1 MKKINKKT
9 VLKLLTII
17 ISLAVLIFVVWEFY
31 PLMKTLITQEGRG
44 QFKQRISE
52 MGFRGLVILYLIEA
66 VQMIF
71 VVLPGEPIEILYGMC
86 YGSIGGAVL
95 LTLAVFINTVIVYE
109 LVEKFGRKVLVF
121 FFSEEKIKKVENS
134 KLFKN
139 KSKIEYIMVLLFFLP
154 GTPKDLLLY
163 IGPLLPIEKKR
174 FIIIS
179 TFVRFPSVI
188 TSTIAGSNI
197 VEGNLWITIGVYAF
211 TALMIAFVMLWQN
224 RKKQKDDYDII
235 KDVMKMWII
244 PRKGPFGTN

>member
-52 MGFRGLVILYLIEA
+52 MGFKGLVILYLIEA

-71 VVLPGEPIEILYGMC
+71 VILPGEPIEILYGMC

-139 KSKIEYIMVLLFFLP
+139 KSKIEYIMVLLFFFP

-163 IGPLLPIEKKR
+163 IGPLLPIEKKK

-197 VEGNLWITIGVYAF
+197 VEGNLWITIGVYVF
-211 TALMIAFVMLWQN
+211 TALIIALVMLWQN

-235 KDVMKMWII
+235 KDVMKM
-244 PRKGPFGTN
+244 

>member
-52 MGFRGLVILYLIEA
+52 MGFKGLVILYLIEA

-86 YGSIGGAVL
+86 YGSSGGAVL

-109 LVEKFGRKVLVF
+109 LVERFGRKVLVF

-163 IGPLLPIEKKR
+163 IGPLLPIEKKK

-197 VEGNLWITIGVYAF
+197 VEGNLWITIGVYVF
-211 TALMIAFVMLWQN
+211 TALIIALVMLWQN

-235 KDVMKMWII
+235 KDVMKM
-244 PRKGPFGTN
+244 

>member
-52 MGFRGLVILYLIEA
+52 MGFKGLVILYLIEA

-163 IGPLLPIEKKR
+163 IGPLLPIEKKK

-197 VEGNLWITIGVYAF
+197 VEGNLWITIGVYVF
-211 TALMIAFVMLWQN
+211 TALIIALVMLWQN

-235 KDVMKMWII
+235 KDVMKM
-244 PRKGPFGTN
+244 

>member
-1 MKKINKKT
+1 MEEFILKKINKKT

-52 MGFRGLVILYLIEA
+52 MGFKGLVILYLIEA

-71 VVLPGEPIEILYGMC
+71 VILPGEPIEILYGMC

-139 KSKIEYIMVLLFFLP
+139 KSKIEYIMVLLFFFP

-163 IGPLLPIEKKR
+163 IGPLLPIEKKK

-197 VEGNLWITIGVYAF
+197 VEGNLWITIGVYVF
-211 TALMIAFVMLWQN
+211 TALIIALVMLWQN

-235 KDVMKMWII
+235 KDVMKM
-244 PRKGPFGTN
+244 

>member
-52 MGFRGLVILYLIEA
+52 MGFKGLVILYLIEA

-71 VVLPGEPIEILYGMC
+71 VILPGEPIEILYGMC

-163 IGPLLPIEKKR
+163 IGPLLPIEKKK

-197 VEGNLWITIGVYAF
+197 VEGNLWITIGVYVF
-211 TALMIAFVMLWQN
+211 TALIIALVMLWQN

-235 KDVMKMWII
+235 KDVMKM
-244 PRKGPFGTN
+244 

>member
-44 QFKQRISE
+44 QFKQRISD
-52 MGFRGLVILYLIEA
+52 MGFKGLIILYLIEA

-121 FFSEEKIKKVENS
+121 FFSKEKIKKVENS

-163 IGPLLPIEKKR
+163 IGPLLPIEKKK

-197 VEGNLWITIGVYAF
+197 VEGNLWITIGVYVF
-211 TALMIAFVMLWQN
+211 TALIIALVMLWQN

-235 KDVMKMWII
+235 KDVMKM
-244 PRKGPFGTN
+244 

>member
-17 ISLAVLIFVVWEFY
+17 ISLTVLIFVVWEFY

-52 MGFRGLVILYLIEA
+52 MGFKGLVILYLIEA

-71 VVLPGEPIEILYGMC
+71 VILPGEPIEILYGMC

-134 KLFKN
+134 KLLKN

-197 VEGNLWITIGVYAF
+197 VEGNLWITIGVYVF
-211 TALMIAFVMLWQN
+211 TALMIALVMLWQN

-235 KDVMKMWII
+235 KDVMKM
-244 PRKGPFGTN
+244 

>member
-17 ISLAVLIFVVWEFY
+17 ISLAVLILVVWEFY

-52 MGFRGLVILYLIEA
+52 MGFKGLVILYLIEA

-163 IGPLLPIEKKR
+163 IGPLLPIEKKK

-211 TALMIAFVMLWQN
+211 TAFMIALVMLWQN

-235 KDVMKMWII
+235 KDVMKM
-244 PRKGPFGTN
+244 

>member
-17 ISLAVLIFVVWEFY
+17 ISLTVLIFVVWEFY

-52 MGFRGLVILYLIEA
+52 MGFKGLVILYLIEA

-71 VVLPGEPIEILYGMC
+71 VILPGEPIEILYGMC

-163 IGPLLPIEKKR
+163 IGPLLPIEKKK

-197 VEGNLWITIGVYAF
+197 VEGNLWITIGVYVF
-211 TALMIAFVMLWQN
+211 TALMIALVMLWQN

-235 KDVMKMWII
+235 KDVMKM
-244 PRKGPFGTN
+244 

>member
-52 MGFRGLVILYLIEA
+52 MGFKGLVILYLIEA

-163 IGPLLPIEKKR
+163 IGPLLPIEKKK

-197 VEGNLWITIGVYAF
+197 VDGNLWITIGVYVF
-211 TALMIAFVMLWQN
+211 TALMIALVMLWQN

-235 KDVMKMWII
+235 KDVMKM
-244 PRKGPFGTN
+244 

>member
-44 QFKQRISE
+44 QFKQRISG
-52 MGFRGLVILYLIEA
+52 MGFKGLVILYLIEA

-163 IGPLLPIEKKR
+163 IGPLLPIEKKK
-174 FIIIS
+174 FIMIS

-197 VEGNLWITIGVYAF
+197 VDGNLWITIGVYVF
-211 TALMIAFVMLWQN
+211 TALMIALVMLWQN

-235 KDVMKMWII
+235 KDVMKM
-244 PRKGPFGTN
+244 

>member
-1 MKKINKKT
+1 MEEFILKKINKKT

-17 ISLAVLIFVVWEFY
+17 ISLTVLIFVVWEFY

-52 MGFRGLVILYLIEA
+52 MGFKGLVILYLIEA

-71 VVLPGEPIEILYGMC
+71 VILPGEPIEILYGMC

-134 KLFKN
+134 KLLKN

-197 VEGNLWITIGVYAF
+197 VEGNLWITIGVYVF
-211 TALMIAFVMLWQN
+211 TALMIALVMLWQN

-235 KDVMKMWII
+235 KDVMKM
-244 PRKGPFGTN
+244 

>member
-235 KDVMKMWII
+235 KDVMKM
-244 PRKGPFGTN
+244 

>member
-17 ISLAVLIFVVWEFY
+17 ISLTVLIFVVWEFY

-52 MGFRGLVILYLIEA
+52 MGFKGLVILYLIEA

-71 VVLPGEPIEILYGMC
+71 VILPGEPIEILYGMC

-139 KSKIEYIMVLLFFLP
+139 KSKIEYIMVLLFFPP

-163 IGPLLPIEKKR
+163 IGPLLPIEKKK

-197 VEGNLWITIGVYAF
+197 VEGNLWITIGVYVF
-211 TALMIAFVMLWQN
+211 TALMIALVMLWQN

-235 KDVMKMWII
+235 KDVMKM
-244 PRKGPFGTN
+244 

>member
-17 ISLAVLIFVVWEFY
+17 ISLTVLIFVVWEFY

-52 MGFRGLVILYLIEA
+52 MGFKGLVILYLIEA

-71 VVLPGEPIEILYGMC
+71 VILPGEPIEILYGMC

-163 IGPLLPIEKKR
+163 IGPLLPIEKKK

-211 TALMIAFVMLWQN
+211 TALMIALVMLWQN

-235 KDVMKMWII
+235 KDVMKM
-244 PRKGPFGTN
+244 